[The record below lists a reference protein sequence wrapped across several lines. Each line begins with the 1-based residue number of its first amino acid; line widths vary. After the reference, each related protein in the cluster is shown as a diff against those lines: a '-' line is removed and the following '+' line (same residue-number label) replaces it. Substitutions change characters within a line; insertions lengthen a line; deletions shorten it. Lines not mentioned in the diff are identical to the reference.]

1 MKRFSLALSAGCAVS
16 LMAGAALADPPAQV
30 GRIAWVEN
38 GVSFLPPGEESW
50 TWASVNFPVTSS
62 ESFWTGDTG
71 RTELQVGPI
80 EVSADNESE
89 LDVLALD
96 YGQMRLGLPQGSI
109 DLKLWQAPPGG
120 AVIST
125 PAGDVVIDQAGDYRV
140 DVGAPQDDGSYP
152 PVEVTV
158 FDGHA
163 SAPGQYGPSDVWP
176 GAAAV
181 IYPGYDPQLQDAQ
194 DAAIDDW
201 ARWRQS
207 TERWDVQANYS
218 PAVTGYGEL
227 ASYGDFV
234 QDPSYGQVW
243 YPSGVA
249 SDWAPYRYG
258 RWAYV
263 APWGYTWVDDQPWG
277 FAPFHYGRWAQI
289 NGRWGWIAGQPAV
302 QPVYA
307 PALVAF
313 IGGVA
318 LGVGGGGGS
327 VGWIPLG
334 PDEVYRPPY
343 QVSPTYLRQVNA
355 ASVSRTTINNIT
367 INNITTVTQYRNA
380 GAAMVVPAGSF
391 AGGEHV
397 QRAAVAVAPGALA
410 QARPAAAG
418 FAAALPP
425 PTAMAKAGGAAPMGG
440 GGNRGPSVAPPARL
454 QAVHAAV
461 AAQPAGATRP
471 PVIAGAHMAP
481 PQARPPGAPAF
492 VAPAQVHNPTAQAKQ
507 PVAAPNRPTG
517 GPAAGSFGAQR
528 PAPGAPQPG
537 FRPAPRPNE
546 GAPPPAQAT
555 PQPAYRPATRPSE
568 GPPPSAPATMQTYR
582 PAPRPAEGAPPPAYR
597 PAQEPPAARPPVEA
611 KPPTPPAATLEMR
624 EAPQPAPPTTRP
636 PPPGAQPQKGAPP
649 TAEKSDPNKRPPE
662 NRPPQ

>member
-313 IGGVA
+313 IGVPGLSIGVR
-318 LGVGGGGGS
+318 VGGGGGGGPGL
-327 VGWIPLG
+327 GWVPLA
-334 PDEVYRPPY
+334 PEEAYHPPY
-343 QVSPTYLRQVNA
+343 EVSDSYIRNVN
-355 ASVSRTTINNIT
+355 VSNVRTETINRVVINRTINNVT
-367 INNITTVTQYRNA
+367 VNNITYRNA
-380 GAAMVVPAGSF
+380 TAATVVPAAAFSSGRP
-391 AGGEHV
+391 V
-397 QRAAVAVAPGALA
+397 QRAAVSVSAATIAGA
-410 QARPAAAG
+410 QSVRPAVVA
-418 FAAALPP
+418 P
-425 PTAMAKAGGAAPMGG
+425 PTAAAISGAVHHEGAPPAQGA
-440 GGNRGPSVAPPARL
+440 APPARL
-454 QAVHAAV
+454 AAV
-461 AAQPAGATRP
+461 RAAVVAHPLGGNKP
-471 PVIAGAHMAP
+471 PVIAGA
-481 PQARPPGAPAF
+481 RL
-492 VAPAQVHNPTAQAKQ
+492 TA
-507 PVAAPNRPTG
+507 
-517 GPAAGSFGAQR
+517 
-528 PAPGAPQPG
+528 
-537 FRPAPRPNE
+537 
-546 GAPPPAQAT
+546 
-555 PQPAYRPATRPSE
+555 
-568 GPPPSAPATMQTYR
+568 
-582 PAPRPAEGAPPPAYR
+582 PAPRPAGGPARAPIAPAQAKEPAAKPMARSPAAAPAKAAGGAPAAPVRGEPKVKPAPQTPPPPAR
-597 PAQEPPAARPPVEA
+597 TEAKAPVVKPALKAAPAAPRAKSADLTLSTPAKTEVNAPVVKPALKAAPAGKPPAVAAPAHAAPGA
-611 KPPTPPAATLEMR
+611 KPSTPPAK
-624 EAPQPAPPTTRP
+624 PAPD
-636 PPPGAQPQKGAPP
+636 AKGKDAAKKVKPETAANKPAP
-649 TAEKSDPNKRPPE
+649 
-662 NRPPQ
+662 